1 MIRNIRRPRAS
12 HTKNRANTY
21 EDSQGWS
28 KPPERPECHPCQEDL
43 FPASTTNEEIAPFP
57 RPMGRRKIRD
67 HQRSSS
73 TPRKIEEA
81 LGGLLWA
88 KKIEKQSY
96 IGGTESPVPKEGQ

>member
-1 MIRNIRRPRAS
+1 MKILWGGP
-12 HTKNRANTY
+12 
-21 EDSQGWS
+21 
-28 KPPERPECHPCQEDL
+28 CHPNAQGVVL
-43 FPASTTNEEIAPFP
+43 IKGVIFPIATTNEEISSLP

-73 TPRKIEEA
+73 TPGKIKEA

-96 IGGTESPVPKEGQ
+96 TGDTESPVPKEGQ